1 MGQKGELDDMTV
13 STNPSHHI
21 HLVSDATGETLES
34 MAKAALVQFEGI
46 EVKKHFWPMI
56 RTPRQMQFILDDI
69 KAHPGLVLY
78 TLVNEEIRDTLV
90 TSCNDIGI
98 PSLSLLQPIVDALG
112 SYLGV
117 EARARP
123 GQQYVMDADYFE
135 RIEALQFTMAHDDG
149 QLPDNVD
156 EADIVL
162 VGVSRTSK
170 TPTSIYLAN
179 RGYRTANIPF
189 VVGSQLPE
197 SLDRA
202 KDCFIVGLTVSNDRL
217 VQIRANRL
225 QSIKDTDNHDYV
237 DPEMV
242 QDEITACRRYC
253 TQRDWQ
259 VIDVTRRSVEETAA
273 AIIHLYNRRE
283 EFEND

>member
-1 MGQKGELDDMTV
+1 MNDKQDQT
-13 STNPSHHI
+13 HHI

-46 EVKKHFWPMI
+46 KVKKHFWPMI

-69 KAHPGLVLY
+69 QQHPGLVLY
-78 TLVNEEIRDTLV
+78 TLVNDEIRDTLV
-90 TSCNDIGI
+90 SSCNDIGI

-112 SYLGV
+112 SFLGV
-117 EARARP
+117 EAKAKP
-123 GQQYVMDADYFE
+123 GQQYVMDADYFK

-189 VVGSQLPE
+189 VVGSKLPE

-202 KDCFIVGLTVSNDRL
+202 KNCFIVGLTVSSDRL
-217 VQIRANRL
+217 LQIRENRL
-225 QSIKDTDNHDYV
+225 QSIKDKDNHDYV
-237 DPEMV
+237 DPELV

-253 TQRDWQ
+253 TDRGWQ
-259 VIDVTRRSVEETAA
+259 VIDVTRRSVEESAA
-273 AIIHLYNRRE
+273 AIIHLYNMRK
-283 EFEND
+283 DG